1 MTPETMQQP
10 PAPLSSRAFGILWVR
25 SEARQLLSRHWR
37 RPSAAPAL
45 VLGTTWIA
53 CLVILAPV
61 ATQGRTEAAAVTSLL
76 AVLAAGF
83 VALWYAAVLLGAAWT
98 WRTADRRWWLH
109 QQQQPARAGQQ
120 APIAAA
126 AARSRDDRRLELVN
140 VVAYPAGR
148 GLGDQLL
155 TQISADLDA
164 EGATC
169 TLRAVNTAA
178 ARLYS
183 RHGFTNEP
191 REALDWVLG
200 RRMTRP
206 PRKGHQ

>member
-1 MTPETMQQP
+1 MQQP
-10 PAPLSSRAFGILWVR
+10 PALLSSRAFGALWVR

-45 VLGTTWIA
+45 VLDITWIV
-53 CLVILAPV
+53 CLVMLVPV
-61 ATQGRTEAAAVTSLL
+61 ATQARTEAVAVTSLL
-76 AVLAAGF
+76 GLLAAGF

-109 QQQQPARAGQQ
+109 QPACAGQQ
-120 APIAAA
+120 AATAAA
-126 AARSRDDRRLELVN
+126 AARSRGDRRLELVN

-148 GLGDQLL
+148 GLGEQLL

-183 RHGFTNEP
+183 RHGFTNQP
-191 REALDWVLG
+191 RDALGWVLG

-206 PRKGHQ
+206 AWKGHQ